1 MFAKIFNEMGKLWKA
16 VKCAL
21 RDRRVHASDKLN
33 VNKQLEQTKNSLQ
46 VILIVL
52 VKLLL
57 SYAFFFDN
65 EIAAINFVECLVLF
79 LGTQEI
85 NMGINQP

>member
-1 MFAKIFNEMGKLWKA
+1 M
-16 VKCAL
+16 KCAL

-57 SYAFFFDN
+57 SYLFFYDK
-65 EIAAINFVECLVLF
+65 EIAAINLLNV
-79 LGTQEI
+79 
-85 NMGINQP
+85 

>member
-65 EIAAINFVECLVLF
+65 EIAGINFVECLVLF

-85 NMGINQP
+85 NMWINQP

>member
-21 RDRRVHASDKLN
+21 RDNRVHASDKLN

-57 SYAFFFDN
+57 SYAFFYN